1 MVFMHVPE
9 RHSPYVLQYHQ
20 EWQLANRIDM
30 TRRTDSYAGIAFW
43 GGIALGAAA
52 LVGVGLSAPLRPE
65 ALIALA
71 AAVLIEVA
79 GLVLSM
85 ANFFL
90 HVSISLQALNVKR
103 KFPHNPLPAR
113 YLHAEFIRWI
123 KRVDLFLTIV
133 ATIVATLTTFGIAAG
148 ITVPSGL
155 GLGFLGWLATEI
167 WAFGANR
174 LVYREVRRQKSQLT
188 SNMRPLELVPKAH
201 SGH

>member
-1 MVFMHVPE
+1 MVFMHAPE
-9 RHSPYVLQYHQ
+9 RHSPYVAQYRQ
-20 EWQLANRIDM
+20 EWQLANRIDV
-30 TRRTDSYAGIAFW
+30 TRRTDFYAGVALW

-52 LVGVGLSAPLRPE
+52 LAGVALSAPLRSE
-65 ALIALA
+65 ALITLV
-71 AAVLIEVA
+71 AAVLIAVT

-90 HVSISLQALNVKR
+90 HVSISLQALQVKR

-123 KRVDLFLTIV
+123 KRVDQFLTII

-155 GLGFLGWLATEI
+155 GLGFLGWAATEI
-167 WAFGANR
+167 WAFGANK
-174 LVYREVRRQKSQLT
+174 LVYREVRRQKDQRI
-188 SNMRPLELVPKAH
+188 SNMRPLELVSKAH